1 MKEFIQAPL
10 PFQGQKRNFLKAF
23 KECLNEFKDKDIF
36 VDLFGGSGLL
46 SHTIKQMRPEA
57 TVIFNDYDW
66 YITRLQNIDKTNRLL
81 AKIRNVMGEKNL
93 AKGQRLDDVLK
104 GKIVEIIRKKEEM
117 EGYVDYITLST
128 SLLFSGQFATD
139 FEDLVKECF
148 YNQIKQKD
156 YEAEGYLEGVEVM
169 HMDYKMLF
177 DLYKYSPKVCFVLDP
192 PYLSTDCS
200 SYKSQWKLKD
210 YLDVLLTLQGT
221 SYFYFTSNKTSIP
234 ELCQWLAMHTNLENP
249 LENACCRETSVGVN
263 KDSKYRDLMFYRN
276 L

>member
-1 MKEFIQAPL
+1 MNTTITTEHIRQALTIEITEIDVSPS
-10 PFQGQKRNFLKAF
+10 PVY
-23 KECLNEFKDKDIF
+23 DK
-36 VDLFGGSGLL
+36 
-46 SHTIKQMRPEA
+46 
-57 TVIFNDYDW
+57 
-66 YITRLQNIDKTNRLL
+66 
-81 AKIRNVMGEKNL
+81 
-93 AKGQRLDDVLK
+93 
-104 GKIVEIIRKKEEM
+104 
-117 EGYVDYITLST
+117 
-128 SLLFSGQFATD
+128 SGQFATD

-148 YNQIKQKD
+148 YNKIKQKD

-192 PYLSTDCS
+192 PYLLTDCS